1 MDSDARQ
8 YTPEFLNQFR
18 YKFETTIPTV
28 DPSASVDD
36 ALITATSYSRSVK
49 FLCPS
54 SLPTIRRRNS
64 TSKDTLPSAKIAKS
78 RFNQQE

>member
-8 YTPEFLNQFR
+8 YTPEDLNQFR
-18 YKFETTIPTV
+18 YKFETTIPAV
-28 DPSASVDD
+28 DPSASADD

-54 SLPTIRRRNS
+54 SLPTNRRRNS